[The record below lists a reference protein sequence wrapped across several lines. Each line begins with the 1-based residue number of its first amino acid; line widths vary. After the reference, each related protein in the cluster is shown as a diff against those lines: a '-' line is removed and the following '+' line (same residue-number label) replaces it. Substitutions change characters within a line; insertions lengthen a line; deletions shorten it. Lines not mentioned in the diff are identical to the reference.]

1 MARRTCT
8 RESDERENS
17 PRHERGV
24 SPGAEI
30 PHVADDGGRK
40 SGSVRDAIFKVQLQ
54 SSDRQSRKG
63 VPHYDGVGGPVPDIG
78 VSCSRDGTP
87 NKRGTWLEVGRPGL

>member
-8 RESDERENS
+8 RESNEGKDS
-17 PRHERGV
+17 PRYERGV

-30 PHVADDGGRK
+30 PHVADDRGGK

-54 SSDRQSRKG
+54 SRDRQSRTG
-63 VPHYDGVGGPVPDIG
+63 LPHHDAGGGPVPDTG
-78 VSCSRDGTP
+78 VSGSRYGTP
-87 NKRGTWLEVGRPGL
+87 SKRGTGFEVGRP